1 MTEKTDQED
10 TCSVFFLPCLC
21 DKINVMK
28 LLHKHCRQEVDYGRI
43 SDKSQHKRQQA
54 TDVETY
60 IHS

>member
-10 TCSVFFLPCLC
+10 SCSVFFLPCLC
-21 DKINVMK
+21 DKMNVIK
-28 LLHKHCRQEVDYGRI
+28 LRHKHYRQEVDYGRI
-43 SDKSQHKRQQA
+43 SDKSHHKKQQA